1 MLVIIEDIL
10 HHPHKSILAQPIVL
24 IYRIGRLIPTDI
36 SRPLMKLSVVND
48 KIIV

>member
-24 IYRIGRLIPTDI
+24 IYRIGRLEAGITETVFAVI
-36 SRPLMKLSVVND
+36 VALLILS
-48 KIIV
+48 IF